1 MPLPFTAVTVQR
13 PKLAPTLAENF
24 AINAAIAG
32 DDTTD
37 TIIVD
42 IFCSVT
48 KDDASTVN
56 KTLARIKMPSKFQ
69 GPGWTTGANILI
81 FPGSAPDYV
90 AGGVTPP
97 DSAAVGSPVSAS
109 SPYVDLDAFLTAA
122 GDTRKNS

>member
-1 MPLPFTAVTVQR
+1 MTLPLTGVPIQR
-13 PKLAPTLAENF
+13 PKLSQTLTETF

-42 IFCSVT
+42 IFTQIT
-48 KDDASTVN
+48 KDDDSTAN
-56 KTLARIKMPSKFQ
+56 KTLARIKMPSNFQ
-69 GPGWTTGANILI
+69 GAGWATGATILL
-81 FPGSAPDYV
+81 FPGDAPNYV

-97 DSAAVGSPVSAS
+97 DSEAVGSPVSIAS
-109 SPYVDLDAFLTAA
+109 AYLDLDAFLTAA